1 MIDYKMRNPWILT
14 FKTIAEDMLE
24 KEAVRRRTNRWTDS
38 HGIAAVQ
45 QMILIRIFIHRLS
58 I

>member
-24 KEAVRRRTNRWTDS
+24 KEAARRRTNR
-38 HGIAAVQ
+38 
-45 QMILIRIFIHRLS
+45 
-58 I
+58 